1 MTLPDPQIVEA
12 AARSHWLPGA
22 LGAIIALRGTPG
34 ANWKERSFNVVCGA
48 AVSYIASPALCEY
61 FGMTTQAM
69 QSAMGF
75 AVGLFGLNVI
85 ASIQVWT
92 KEMKVGDYIP
102 WKKKG
107 TDE

>member
-1 MTLPDPQIVEA
+1 MTPDPQLVEE
-12 AARSHWLPGA
+12 AARSHWLAGMIGA
-22 LGAIIALRGTPG
+22 VIALRSTP
-34 ANWKERSFNVVCGA
+34 NTTWPERAFSVVCGA
-48 AVSYIASPALCEY
+48 AASYIASPALCEY

-85 ASIQVWT
+85 ASLLAWT
-92 KEMKVGDYIP
+92 KVLKVEDYIP

-107 TDE
+107 NEE